1 MSEMVQQ
8 GNQHAK
14 AEMLDFLDY
23 MGTCSIEN
31 AGSFPN
37 SKDQALSVR
46 FGKLLKHYKT
56 GLEQSVFNE
65 DDCRYLYK
73 LLKQNEPERMS
84 WLERQCL
91 EPWKKEWE
99 ARKSRIHEDRLA
111 DEFAKT
117 FEKRTDSSKGFD
129 DFMKSGKLDS
139 SVELDLSGVGGRG
152 SDRGSSR

>member
-1 MSEMVQQ
+1 MSEMVQH

-23 MGTCSIEN
+23 MGTRSIEN
-31 AGSFPN
+31 AGLFPN

-84 WLERQCL
+84 RLERQCL

-99 ARKSRIHEDRLA
+99 SRKSRIHEDRLA

-152 SDRGSSR
+152 SDRGLSR

>member
-23 MGTCSIEN
+23 MGNHSIEN
-31 AGSFPN
+31 AKSFSD
-37 SKDQALSVR
+37 SKEQALSVR

-84 WLERQCL
+84 RLERQCL
-91 EPWKKEWE
+91 EPWKRSWE
-99 ARKSRIHEDRLA
+99 SRLNGLDDDRRA
-111 DEFAKT
+111 DEVVKVQ
-117 FEKRTDSSKGFD
+117 EKERNSSKGFD

-139 SVELDLSGVGGRG
+139 SVELDLSGVGSRENGNKLGR
-152 SDRGSSR
+152 

>member
-1 MSEMVQQ
+1 MSEMVQ
-8 GNQHAK
+8 NASHHAK
-14 AEMLDFLDY
+14 SEMLDFLGY
-23 MGTCSIEN
+23 MGDCSIEN
-31 AGSFPN
+31 AKLVAD
-37 SKDQALSVR
+37 SKEQALSVR

-84 WLERQCL
+84 RLERQCL

-111 DEFAKT
+111 DEFVKT
-117 FEKRTDSSKGFD
+117 FEKRANSSKGFD

-139 SVELDLSGVGGRG
+139 SVELDLSGVGSRDNGNKLGR
-152 SDRGSSR
+152 

>member
-23 MGTCSIEN
+23 MGTRSIEN

-37 SKDQALSVR
+37 SKDQVLSVR

-84 WLERQCL
+84 LLERQCL

-139 SVELDLSGVGGRG
+139 SVELDLSGVGSRENGNKLGR
-152 SDRGSSR
+152 